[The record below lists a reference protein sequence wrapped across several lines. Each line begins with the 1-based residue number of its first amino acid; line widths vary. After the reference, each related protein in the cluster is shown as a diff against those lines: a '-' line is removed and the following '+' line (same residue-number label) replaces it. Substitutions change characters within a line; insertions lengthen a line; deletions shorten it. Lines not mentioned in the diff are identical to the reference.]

1 MVESANPGAQPIL
14 FTTSSFGKADSSV
27 LEPLLARGLE
37 AVLNPY
43 GRRLSEEEVSGLV
56 AEVGPVGMVAGVEP
70 LTAQVLAGAS
80 GLRVISR
87 CGIGLDNV
95 DLEAAKELG
104 VRVYNTPDA
113 PTTAV
118 AELTIGLIL
127 TLLRSIS
134 ASDRSIR
141 RGDWSRPMGRLLSEL
156 TVGIVGCGRIG
167 AAVAGVLKGF
177 GCEVLGCDP
186 ALNGHPGME
195 MTDLEP
201 LLARADIVT
210 LHLPYHPN
218 LHHLINSDRIAKMK
232 RGAFLINASRGGLV
246 DETALYEALKSGYLS
261 GAALDCF
268 ESEPYNG
275 PLTKCENVVLTAHV
289 GSYAREARI
298 NMEREAINNLLR
310 GLDEA
315 GVHS

>member
-1 MVESANPGAQPIL
+1 MVKSANPGARPIL
-14 FTTSSFGKADSSV
+14 FTTSSFGKADPSV
-27 LEPLLARGLE
+27 LEPLSARGLE

-43 GRRLSEEEVSGLV
+43 GRRLSEEEVSGLLGKV
-56 AEVGPVGMVAGVEP
+56 NPVGIVAGLEP

-95 DLEAAKELG
+95 DLEAAKELEI
-104 VRVYNTPDA
+104 RVYNTPDA

-141 RGDWSRPMGRLLSEL
+141 RGDWSRPMGRLLSEM

-167 AAVAGVLKGF
+167 ATVAGLLKGF

-186 ALNGHPGME
+186 ALDDHPGME
-195 MTDLEP
+195 ITDIEP
-201 LLARADIVT
+201 LLARSDIVT
-210 LHLPYHPN
+210 LHLPYHLD
-218 LHHLINSDRIAKMK
+218 LHHLISGDQIEMMK

-246 DETALYEALKSGYLS
+246 DETALYESLQSGRLS

-268 ESEPYNG
+268 ENEPYNG

-298 NMEREAINNLLR
+298 NMEREAISNLMR
-310 GLDEA
+310 GLDETGA
-315 GVHS
+315 SD